1 MKKLLLLA
9 IRAYSYLVSPFL
21 PNSCRYYPSC
31 SSYAMEAIERHG
43 VLKGVFLTLGRLS
56 RCHPFHEGGCDP
68 VP

>member
-1 MKKLLLLA
+1 MKRLLILA
-9 IRAYSYLVSPFL
+9 IRTYKYFVSPFL

-31 SSYAMEAIERHG
+31 SSYAMEAIDRHG
-43 VLKGVFLTLGRLS
+43 ISKGLFLTLKRLS